1 MQVAA
6 WIWAVLLSTIFAI
19 VAATGDNIPPPT
31 DAWIKYFYL
40 INIVTAAGIFFSVL
54 AIFSGLL
61 VWPRSD
67 LRRITKV
74 KFSLV
79 AVACLFLT
87 WFAIHWNIIGPATRF

>member
-1 MQVAA
+1 M
-6 WIWAVLLSTIFAI
+6 VLLSTIFVI

-40 INIVTAAGIFFSVL
+40 INVVTAVAIFFSVL

-61 VWPRSD
+61 VWLRGD
-67 LRRITKV
+67 LRKITKA

-79 AVACLFLT
+79 ALACLFLT